1 MRPRAG
7 LVLVMLL
14 LGAGLALSFPLGLG
28 VWLVA
33 AGFLFWAA
41 GTPCH
46 ERFLPDSKPV
56 DVPAAR
62 LFPPR
67 DPGCRVPR
75 R

>member
-1 MRPRAG
+1 MRPRAA
-7 LVLVMLL
+7 LVLVALL
-14 LGAGLALSFPLGLG
+14 LAVGLWFSFPLGLG

-46 ERFLPDSKPV
+46 ERFLPDWKPV
-56 DVPAAR
+56 DVPVAR

-67 DPGCRVPR
+67 GQGCRTPR